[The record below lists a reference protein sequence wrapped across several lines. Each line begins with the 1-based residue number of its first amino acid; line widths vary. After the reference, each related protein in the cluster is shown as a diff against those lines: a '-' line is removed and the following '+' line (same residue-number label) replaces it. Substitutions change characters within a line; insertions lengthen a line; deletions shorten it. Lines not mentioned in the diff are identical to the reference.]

1 MRISSEDLLNLP
13 VESQAGQRLGRIS
26 SVDVDTDSHLIT
38 HYHVKTGLIKGLW
51 HQQLLISPAQVVS
64 ISKEKMVVE
73 DNAVREPAAELD
85 PAKLAASPTK

>member
-13 VESQAGQRLGRIS
+13 VESQSGQRLGRIS
-26 SVDVDTDSHLIT
+26 GFDVDTESHRVMR
-38 HYHVKTGLIKGLW
+38 YYVKTGLIRGLW
-51 HQQLLISPAQVVS
+51 HQQLLIDPVQVVS

-73 DNAVREPAAELD
+73 DGAIREPATELD